1 MLPAHRRSS
10 IIRSAGDQPA
20 GSDSGGVEPRRHPA
34 AHAPISRLESPMRSR
49 TSLLLRVPVLLGL
62 VTVTTAALAV
72 AGPASATTS
81 SERIA
86 LAVTPSFNATIRLS
100 NCSASLVRYPASVDT
115 DRAMMLT
122 NGHCFEGG
130 FLPAGQVIQNQSS
143 TRSGTLLNSAGS
155 SVGTVRA
162 DQVLYGTMTGTDV
175 LLYRLNQTIAT
186 IRTNTGISPLT
197 ISAAHPGNGISM
209 FIPSGFLS
217 RIWNCTING
226 FVDTLREDQWTWH
239 DSVRYSSGCTVAHG
253 SSGSPIVETSSGLI
267 VGINNTN
274 NDNGQMCTLNNPCEV
289 QPNGSTTATLNQSY
303 GQETYWFNTCLTAS
317 RTIDLNIS
325 GCLLTKPPGSGTTV
339 YSDNFETATG
349 WTTNPNGTDTATTG
363 QWVRGDPAGT
373 SSGITLQLGTTV
385 SGSND
390 LVTGA
395 AAGAS
400 AGEFDVDGGNT
411 SIQSPAI
418 TLPASGTLTLRFSWY
433 LAHLNNASSADFFRV
448 QVVGASTSTVFTQT
462 GSAANRAGAWATGTA
477 NLTSFAGQTIRIRI
491 EAADAATGSLIEAGV
506 DDVSIVRS

>member
-1 MLPAHRRSS
+1 MSWR
-10 IIRSAGDQPA
+10 PA
-20 GSDSGGVEPRRHPA
+20 GEPTPGGPA
-34 AHAPISRLESPMRSR
+34 AIRFVTAPTPCLEPLMRSR
-49 TSLLLRVPVLLGL
+49 TAHLLRVPLLLGIA
-62 VTVTTAALAV
+62 TAVAVVVAPAPASALAV
-72 AGPASATTS
+72 S
-81 SERIA
+81 
-86 LAVTPSFNATIRLS
+86 PSFNATIRLS
-100 NCSASLVRYPASVDT
+100 NCSASLVRYPTSVDT

-122 NGHCFEGG
+122 NGHCYEGG
-130 FLPAGQVIQNQSS
+130 FLSAGQVLVDQAS

-155 SVGTVRA
+155 AVATVRA
-162 DQVLYGTMTGTDV
+162 ERILYATMTGTDV
-175 LLYRLNQTIAT
+175 LLYRLNQSIAT

-197 ISAAHPGNGISM
+197 ISASHPANGISM

-226 FVDTLREDQWTWH
+226 FVATLREDQWTWH

-253 SSGSPIVETSSGLI
+253 SSGSPIVNTNSGEV

-289 QPNGSTTATLNQSY
+289 QPDGSTTATLNQSY

-317 RTIDLNIS
+317 RTIDLTIS
-325 GCLLTKPPGSGTTV
+325 GCLLTRPPGSGGTTV
-339 YSDNFETATG
+339 YSDTFETATG

-373 SSGITLQLGTTV
+373 SSGGVTLQLGTTV
-385 SGSND
+385 SGVND

-400 AGEFDVDGGNT
+400 AGEFDVDSGTT

-418 TLPASGTLTLRFSWY
+418 ALPASGTLTLRFSWY
-433 LAHLNNASSADFFRV
+433 LAHLNNAGSADFFRV
-448 QVVGASTSTVFTQT
+448 VVVGSSGTTTTVFSQA
-462 GSAANRAGAWATGTA
+462 GAAANRAGAWATGTA
-477 NLTSFAGQTIRIRI
+477 NLTSFAGQTVRIRV

-506 DDVSIVRS
+506 DDVSILQQ